1 MSHIEV
7 VHTDHIKP
15 CNLKGLITDL
25 LDKSMELMEK
35 DPEEGTGWLL
45 VNAAQALRKY
55 NDILE
60 QAYTQSLRE
69 DPTAITPQNVINYRK
84 LQERNSQ

>member
-1 MSHIEV
+1 MSYIEV

-15 CNLKGLITDL
+15 AQLKNLITDIL
-25 LDKSMELMEK
+25 EKSQELMASN
-35 DPEEGTGWLL
+35 PEEGSGWLL

-69 DPTAITPQNVINYRK
+69 DPTAISPANVINYRK
-84 LQERNSQ
+84 HHERNSK